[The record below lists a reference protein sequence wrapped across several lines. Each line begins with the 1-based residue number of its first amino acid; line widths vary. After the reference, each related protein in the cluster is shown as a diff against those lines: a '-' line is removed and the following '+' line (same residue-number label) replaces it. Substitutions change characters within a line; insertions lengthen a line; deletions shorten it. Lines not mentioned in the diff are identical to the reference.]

1 MGVNG
6 LWKLVEKA
14 SGTRS
19 LRTLALREGFEGA
32 RPERLYT
39 VGIDASLWM
48 QTIMHALS
56 DGGGRGR
63 PQTGE
68 NPELKGLFY
77 RFATLAERPVHA
89 VVVFDGP
96 LRPHLKRSKRV
107 VTTPPWMTEG
117 FQELVQAFGFA
128 WLEAA
133 GEAEAELARM
143 NQLNIID
150 AVLSD
155 DSDTLVFGARV
166 ILRNPSF
173 KRTGKDDITFY
184 RADDIRQKLKLS
196 QADMVLIALLVG
208 CDYDQ
213 AGLRGCGARTAY
225 GLARY
230 GLGRTLKEALDVHK
244 GRALDD
250 FLVGWRD
257 QLRAR
262 LRTDPHGYIGQKR
275 TTLATQV
282 PRTFPDIAVARQLF
296 CPALLDPAAYSTV
309 THPRAIDPGLLGA
322 FFERHFHWGN
332 KAEIMKTTRAA
343 VWQDEVI
350 RMLITEGLRREHR
363 TSQLGEPRSLLDILE
378 VESVDEPPAVGYAFC
393 RVRVADN
400 GFSDAV
406 VSSLHGTR
414 PYRATADVSE
424 EVVMQGARESLVI
437 RVPALILER
446 ARPHLINPSFAT
458 DGYMYGRV
466 HPTRSVCDWPSSTV
480 DLDAS
485 DEDDALDI
493 LLEMNPIDA
502 LFTPSSHPS
511 RPPGRTKAL
520 KDTVLFKKH
529 SPSKASTAGTLAS
542 SSSAGP
548 SSASS
553 TASSSALFK
562 SMTSS
567 TSAHRGIFSATTSSH
582 VMSDPSWNTIMS
594 DPSWNAIMFTP
605 PSFMPPSTQ
614 ATSPAPSSAYAMLDT
629 ALACR
634 TSTASSTC
642 SRSSLVCPTSDV
654 SNTSITSPARSAP
667 TASPAHASSAAS
679 PVCVPSGAS
688 GNCPRMPSAL
698 RRGDALNV
706 IDLTSESTVSS
717 SAMSSARVPATAS
730 PARRRTTTLT
740 TSVFALQRRDDDD
753 VIDLTAGSLAHAMTT
768 LNVSP
773 ALGGGD
779 EDNPIDLTRED

>member
-77 RFATLAERPVHA
+77 RFAMLAERPVHV

-166 ILRNPSF
+166 VLRNPSF

-196 QADMVLIALLVG
+196 HADMVLIALLVG

-230 GLGRTLKEALDVHK
+230 GLGRTLKEALDVHN

-250 FLVGWRD
+250 YLVGWRD

-262 LRTDPHGYIGQKR
+262 LRADPHGYIGQKR

-282 PRTFPDIAVARQLF
+282 PRTFPDVAVARQLF
-296 CPALLDPAAYSTV
+296 YPALLDPAAYSTV
-309 THPRAIDPGLLGA
+309 THPRVIDPGLLGA

-424 EVVMQGARESLVI
+424 EVVMQGARESLVV

-502 LFTPSSHPS
+502 LFTPSSRPS
-511 RPPGRTKAL
+511 RPPGKTKAL

-529 SPSKASTAGTLAS
+529 SPSKASAAKTLAS

-553 TASSSALFK
+553 TASSSALSK
-562 SMTSS
+562 SMPTSS
-567 TSAHRGIFSATTSSH
+567 TTSAHRGTFSATTSSH
-582 VMSDPSWNTIMS
+582 VMS

-605 PSFMPPSTQ
+605 PSFMPPTTH
-614 ATSPAPSSAYAMLDT
+614 ATSSAMSSAHGMWDT
-629 ALACR
+629 AFACG
-634 TSTASSTC
+634 TSTASPARSH
-642 SRSSLVCPTSDV
+642 SSLVCPTFNAST
-654 SNTSITSPARSAP
+654 TSSARSAR
-667 TASPAHASSAAS
+667 TASPAHASSAGS
-679 PVCVPSGAS
+679 PVRVSSTASGA
-688 GNCPRMPSAL
+688 CPHMPSAL
-698 RRGDALNV
+698 QHGDALDV
-706 IDLTSESTVSS
+706 IDLTAASTVSS
-717 SAMSSARVPATAS
+717 SAMSSARVSTTAF
-730 PARRRTTTLT
+730 PARRHTTTLT
-740 TSVFALQRRDDDD
+740 TACALQRGDDDD
-753 VIDLTAGSLAHAMTT
+753 VIDLSAWSPAHAVTMLTA
-768 LNVSP
+768 SS
-773 ALGGGD
+773 ALEGGD